1 MVADIP
7 TNRRQ
12 SKNLG
17 DLVYTLPPLI
27 RTLKSE
33 KKLLLQGAYKIY
45 KILYKTFIF

>member
-27 RTLKSE
+27 RTLKAE
-33 KKLLLQGAYKIY
+33 KKLESGLKKHIN
-45 KILYKTFIF
+45 INV

>member
-17 DLVYTLPPLI
+17 DLVYTLPTLI
-27 RTLKSE
+27 RTLKAENKLEHGSKSGL
-33 KKLLLQGAYKIY
+33 KKHIN
-45 KILYKTFIF
+45 INV